1 MAVSKKTGRKST
13 AANDFLIPAP
23 PGPPLAND
31 VGTDRPF
38 DNGSAVVDFSPVDL
52 AVSYKVYAASAGQ
65 TTVTN
70 TGESSPII
78 VTGLKSNI
86 SYTFTVTGFNDQ
98 GLEGAPSDPSTPT
111 LITTV
116 PATPAA
122 PTASSP
128 NANQDVVEW
137 LAPNNGG
144 KTITGYIW
152 TASDGKTNLT
162 GGNPGG
168 GSTPNLS
175 VTVNQEAASAQTYT
189 VYAINANGNSS
200 VSPASNSIT
209 TTFSFAP
216 FGAFGFSPF
225 GFSPFGFSPFGFSPF
240 MAFGFSPFGFSPF
253 MAFGFSPF
261 GFAPFMAFGF
271 SPFGFSPFMCIAAK
285 TKISTVNDDGDV
297 VLVAAEDIRIGDK
310 VLCPIW
316 SEFSSEDSELLSVE
330 GPNRSY
336 EQLTNLRTV
345 IVPVK
350 YLLSK
355 VIKDTVIYNSDS
367 SKHLSTVQPV
377 LAKKQGSDI
386 FGWELS
392 GDIVPGDIIME
403 YNSSREEY
411 EEVVIEDVQ
420 RINDVD
426 ETVYRITPEDFL
438 PFLAG
443 DIVAC

>member
-1 MAVSKKTGRKST
+1 
-13 AANDFLIPAP
+13 
-23 PGPPLAND
+23 
-31 VGTDRPF
+31 
-38 DNGSAVVDFSPVDL
+38 
-52 AVSYKVYAASAGQ
+52 
-65 TTVTN
+65 
-70 TGESSPII
+70 
-78 VTGLKSNI
+78 
-86 SYTFTVTGFNDQ
+86 
-98 GLEGAPSDPSTPT
+98 
-111 LITTV
+111 
-116 PATPAA
+116 
-122 PTASSP
+122 
-128 NANQDVVEW
+128 
-137 LAPNNGG
+137 
-144 KTITGYIW
+144 
-152 TASDGKTNLT
+152 
-162 GGNPGG
+162 
-168 GSTPNLS
+168 
-175 VTVNQEAASAQTYT
+175 
-189 VYAINANGNSS
+189 
-200 VSPASNSIT
+200 
-209 TTFSFAP
+209 
-216 FGAFGFSPF
+216 
-225 GFSPFGFSPFGFSPF
+225 
-240 MAFGFSPFGFSPF
+240 
-253 MAFGFSPF
+253 
-261 GFAPFMAFGF
+261 MAFGF